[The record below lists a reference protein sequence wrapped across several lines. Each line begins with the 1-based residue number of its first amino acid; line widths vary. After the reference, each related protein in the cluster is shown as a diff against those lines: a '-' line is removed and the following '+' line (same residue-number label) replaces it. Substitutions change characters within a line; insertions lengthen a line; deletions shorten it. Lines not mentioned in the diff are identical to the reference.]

1 MVLLGRW
8 QYCWTGGSIVGQA
21 WQYSC
26 DGAGVAVL
34 LGRWLYCLA
43 GVAILLGWGGRA
55 GLAILLGRWLYCRA
69 GVAILLGR
77 GGNTVAMHSYS
88 VLEECYA
95 NPDVAL
101 ILEGT
106 SYTSHT
112 VNLRC
117 ITKLISLWL

>member
-1 MVLLGRW
+1 MPGRSGNTLGLGW
-8 QYCWTGGSIVGQA
+8 QGRVGNT
-21 WQYSC
+21 
-26 DGAGVAVL
+26 AGQVAVL
-34 LGRWLYCLA
+34 QGRGGNTA
-43 GVAILLGWGGRA
+43 GQVAVLQGRGGNTA
-55 GLAILLGRWLYCRA
+55 GQG
-69 GVAILLGR
+69 

>member
-1 MVLLGRW
+1 M
-8 QYCWTGGSIVGQA
+8 
-21 WQYSC
+21 
-26 DGAGVAVL
+26 AVL

-55 GLAILLGRWLYCRA
+55 GLAILLGRWLYCRAGVAILLGRWLYCRA